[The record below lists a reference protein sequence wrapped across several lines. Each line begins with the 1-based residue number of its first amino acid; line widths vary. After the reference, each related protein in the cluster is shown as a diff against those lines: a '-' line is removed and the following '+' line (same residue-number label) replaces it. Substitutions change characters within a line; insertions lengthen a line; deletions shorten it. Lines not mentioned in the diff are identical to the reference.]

1 LGESKKDNDKKE
13 GNDKEKGRKRK
24 YDGKIKKGKVE

>member
-13 GNDKEKGRKRK
+13 ENDKEKGRKRK
-24 YDGKIKKGKVE
+24 YDGKIKKEK